1 MLGGIDSSLFL
12 SGFAGFLVVV
22 IFVLFLRWAFP
33 SSKKNISKAHR
44 KEIKKSLRELQRK

>member
-22 IFVLFLRWAFP
+22 LFILFLRWAFP
-33 SSKKNISKAHR
+33 SSQKSVSKAHR
-44 KEIKKSLRELQRK
+44 REIKRSLRELKRK